1 MWRILG
7 ISLVLVGVAVASGMG
22 LSFVHE
28 AVFDRAV
35 PVRAEV
41 VNPAPV
47 IKRATHVETQTTPAQ
62 GPELVLAPTGQPKV
76 VTDVPVAAA
85 YALRQTQELGL
96 AAIGSAAMPA
106 PIQSLRP
113 QMRSLGFLQTH
124 TARLSPDLAQR
135 GEIGPVIRRPRPATV
150 YRPATVTRSVSLP
163 GPSLETASRTLP
175 PKVLIGVYR

>member
-1 MWRILG
+1 MWRIFG
-7 ISLVLVGVAVASGMG
+7 ISLGLIGVAVASGMG

-41 VNPAPV
+41 VTAEPV
-47 IKRATHVETQTTPAQ
+47 LKRVARVATEAVPAQ
-62 GPELVLAPTGQPKV
+62 GPELVLAPTAQPTV

-85 YALRQTQELGL
+85 YALRQTQALGL
-96 AAIGSAAMPA
+96 ASIGSALPA

-124 TARLSPDLAQR
+124 TARLSPDFATHAQI
-135 GEIGPVIRRPRPATV
+135 EPVIRRPRPASV
-150 YRPATVTRSVSLP
+150 YRPATVTRSAAVPGRSLDT
-163 GPSLETASRTLP
+163 GSRTLP